1 MAAPDRNDG
10 KAAAAPADDEAR
22 GKAGRMAFLALM
34 RFLSAGAAEFAPAA
48 AGQVEATRGDGRR
61 RTFPA
66 LVLAAALRRG
76 LVTRDG
82 GRVALSDAGAMALR
96 RLLAG
101 DEAAFAAQH
110 RDIAVSGDGAG
121 GFHAVNLAESPLG
134 ALARLKRKDGAPWF
148 PEAYLRA
155 GDRLRADFTR
165 GQYVPGLTM
174 RLEPVAS
181 RGSAARAGGIA
192 DLADAAVAARMRVDA
207 ALAAVGPEL
216 AGLLLDVCCFL
227 KGLET
232 VERERQW
239 PQRSAKLM
247 LSAGLDMLARHYDP
261 PDTRPR
267 PTRAWG
273 AADYRPPITVDL
285 S

>member
-1 MAAPDRNDG
+1 MAAPDRTLAPTSG
-10 KAAAAPADDEAR
+10 RKA
-22 GKAGRMAFLALM
+22 LLSLM
-34 RFLSAGAAEFAPAA
+34 RFLSAGAADFTAA
-48 AGQVEATRGDGRR
+48 VAGEVVATRGDGRSR
-61 RTFPA
+61 AFPA
-66 LVLAAALRRG
+66 LVLEAALRRG
-76 LVTRDG
+76 LLTRHG
-82 GRVALSDAGAMALR
+82 ARVALSDAGAMALR

-101 DEAAFAAQH
+101 DDAAFATQH
-110 RDIAVSGDGAG
+110 RDIVACGDGAG
-121 GFHAVNLAESPLG
+121 GLHAVNLAESPL
-134 ALARLKRKDGAPWF
+134 ATLARLKRKDGAPWF
-148 PEAYLRA
+148 PDAYLRA

-181 RGSAARAGGIA
+181 RGSAARPGGIA
-192 DLADAAVAARMRVDA
+192 DLADAALAARIRVDA

-247 LSAGLDMLARHYDP
+247 LRAGLDMLARHYDP

-267 PTRAWG
+267 QTRGWG
-273 AADYRPPITVDL
+273 AAGYRPEIGADP